1 MDGSAQAFTEATA
14 NPSRLLDL
22 TSVRRRKTVDEV
34 QSSPT
39 DDRTGASGVRASR
52 NRFAARLKN

>member
-22 TSVRRRKTVDEV
+22 TSVRRGKTVDGKGKMDV
-34 QSSPT
+34 T
-39 DDRTGASGVRASR
+39 DIDGKGTIGDLAESI
-52 NRFAARLKN
+52 